1 MTSKGTPS
9 FLKFS
14 DNLKRAH
21 AREAELAQESA
32 VRRAELH
39 ASIFE
44 QPEPKSDSITKAIAT
59 HRSRTPRGA

>member
-1 MTSKGTPS
+1 MTTKGSPS
-9 FLKFS
+9 FLQFS
-14 DNLKRAH
+14 DNLKRFR

-32 VRRAELH
+32 VRQAELH

-44 QPEPKSDSITKAIAT
+44 QSEPKTDSLTKAIAT